1 MYKKELSEIKIEAN
15 IRGVD
20 SRVLVDHE
28 NAIIKELIL
37 KPYQEIPIH
46 KVPVDVTF
54 FVLRGT
60 GKIRVGKD
68 TYDVK
73 EHSIVVCPKNT
84 EMSVEAN
91 GNLFSFL
98 NIKTPA
104 FKPKK

>member
-1 MYKKELSEIKIEAN
+1 MYKKELSEINIERN

-37 KPYQEIPIH
+37 KPFQEIPSHI
-46 KVPVDVTF
+46 VPVDVTF
-54 FVLRGT
+54 FVLQGS
-60 GKIRVGKD
+60 GKIRIGTE

-73 EHSIVVCPKNT
+73 EHSVVVCPKNT
-84 EMSVEAN
+84 EMSVKAN
-91 GNLFSFL
+91 DSLFSFL

-104 FKPKK
+104 FKPQV